1 MTIDLRRVERLAGDI
16 AYAAGEVLTNF
27 WQDGFR
33 QTTKSSSIDVVTEA
47 DGAAES
53 LIVSRLLAAFP
64 EHHIIGEE
72 GGGSG
77 APVETAAYRWYVDP
91 LDGTTNYANRIPIFA
106 VSLALTDAAMN
117 PLVGVVYNPMSDE
130 LFSTARGAGTTRNG
144 EPVRVSAE
152 ATLERCVLASGFPY
166 DKHTSP
172 ENNLREWGAMLVRCR
187 GLRRLGSAALD
198 CCYVADGRFDGY
210 WEQKVKP
217 WDVLAGMLC
226 AAEAGATISD
236 YKGEKAPGF
245 IEAGRVV
252 ISNGHI
258 HRQMLDV
265 LAGA

>member
-1 MTIDLRRVERLAGDI
+1 MTLDLGRVERLANDI
-16 AYAAGEVLTNF
+16 AYMAGDVLMNF

-47 DGAAES
+47 DSAAES
-53 LIVSRLLAAFP
+53 LIVSRLLTAFP
-64 EHHIIGEE
+64 DHHIIGEE
-72 GGGSG
+72 GGGMG
-77 APVETAAYRWYVDP
+77 ADIETAPYRWYVDP

-106 VSLALTDAAMN
+106 VSLALTDSAMN
-117 PLVGVVYNPMSDE
+117 PLVGVVYSPMSDE
-130 LFSTARGAGTTRNG
+130 LFSAARGAGTTRNG
-144 EPVRVSAE
+144 QPVTVSAE
-152 ATLERCVLASGFPY
+152 TALERSVLASGFPY

-172 ENNLREWGAMLVRCR
+172 QNNLREWGAMLVRSR
-187 GLRRLGSAALD
+187 GLRRLGAAALD

-226 AAEAGATISD
+226 AEEAGATISD
-236 YKGEKAPGF
+236 YDGRKAPGF

-265 LAGA
+265 L